1 MVAAAAEEGARCLL
15 GEDAMEAL
23 EVEEAQPAP
32 VQAVGAEGAPQKDEP
47 GELEEAED
55 QSERVVEAGLEA
67 LLEEGHE
74 LAGREGPWAARAC
87 G

>member
-1 MVAAAAEEGARCLL
+1 MAAAAAEGAHCLL

-32 VQAVGAEGAPQKDEP
+32 VRAEGAEGVPQKDER
-47 GELEEAED
+47 GELEEEGGR
-55 QSERVVEAGLEA
+55 SEQVAEAGLEA

-74 LAGREGPWAARAC
+74 LAGREGPWAVRAC

>member
-1 MVAAAAEEGARCLL
+1 MVAAEEEGGRCLL
-15 GEDAMEAL
+15 GEDVMEAL

-32 VQAVGAEGAPQKDEP
+32 VPAAGAEGVPQKDER

-55 QSERVVEAGLEA
+55 QSERVAEAGLEA
-67 LLEEGHE
+67 LLEEGRE
-74 LAGREGPWAARAC
+74 LAGREGPWAVRAC

>member
-1 MVAAAAEEGARCLL
+1 MAAAEEGARCFL
-15 GEDAMEAL
+15 GADAMGAL

-32 VQAVGAEGAPQKDEP
+32 VPAVGAEGVPQKDER

-55 QSERVVEAGLEA
+55 RSERVAEAGLEA
-67 LLEEGHE
+67 LPEEGHE
-74 LAGREGPWAARAC
+74 LAGREGLWAAKAC

>member
-1 MVAAAAEEGARCLL
+1 MAAAAEEGARFLL
-15 GEDAMEAL
+15 GEDVMEAL

-32 VQAVGAEGAPQKDEP
+32 VPAVGAEGVPQKDER
-47 GELEEAED
+47 GELEEVED
-55 QSERVVEAGLEA
+55 RSGRVAEAGLEA

-74 LAGREGPWAARAC
+74 LAGREGPWAVRAC